1 MSGTQG
7 QRGAHHLFN
16 YSAQSKLNASVR
28 YSAILLLLASGVS
41 GCSGGSD
48 DIHLVSAD
56 TVCGGS
62 LSVGA
67 QAALSTLTHETQ
79 YEQDIPDF
87 TPDSAAKELTSPPK
101 QPNRKNSCAVFP
113 KSIANKASTPEVEVT
128 FSWSSTYNN
137 SAPNPPTNSR
147 ESSAK
152 WTYYPIGIDAL
163 AGDNLSSLDFRCAL
177 SGQSGIHGAA
187 LNGEISYPSAPE
199 ESSSLRRASAMT
211 ILLSVSQDISR
222 KIGCKGNTNLPATL
236 PNPDPPAGH
245 DG

>member
-1 MSGTQG
+1 MSRTQG
-7 QRGAHHLFN
+7 QREAHRLSDF
-16 YSAQSKLNASVR
+16 SAKSKPKT
-28 YSAILLLLASGVS
+28 SAKYCSILLLLASGVS

-67 QAALSTLTHETQ
+67 QAALRTLTHETQ

-87 TPDSAAKELTSPPK
+87 TPDSAVKKLTSPPK

-113 KSIANKASTPEVEVT
+113 KSIVNKASTPEVEVT
-128 FSWSSTYNN
+128 FGWSSAYNN
-137 SAPNPPTNSR
+137 SAPNSPTNRR

-163 AGDNLSSLDFRCAL
+163 AGDNLSSLDFRCPL
-177 SGQSGIHGAA
+177 SGQSGGRGAA

-222 KIGCKGNTNLPATL
+222 KIGCKGSTNLPAAL
-236 PNPDPPAGH
+236 PNPDPTAGH